1 MKRMFLCAALAA
13 LMMLSGCAG
22 MKIQRGLDAS
32 GAFLSSAAPTVTVQ
46 PAEGFTPVATGR
58 TTCFVPVENAAL
70 NSVPALVWYAL
81 YKGENSQLAVSLADC
96 SYDWEWNISA
106 IGVEYQYK
114 PLLYKFYGEGNH
126 DANVHVYTRLVE
138 QDPWMPVLAKSG
150 SSWEGAS
157 LIARYE
163 WISMKSSMKLIAEYR
178 EPAPELA
185 EGFAYPS
192 NVIGEF
198 LQRSQKAFRLAG
210 VQAPVNVT
218 PMALARI
225 SDNELAPVL
234 GSVVQPLRDLYHDE

>member
-96 SYDWEWNISA
+96 SYDWEWNVSA
-106 IGVEYQYK
+106 VGVEYQYR
-114 PLLYKFYGEGNH
+114 PLLYKFHGEGTN
-126 DANVHVYTRLVE
+126 DAAVYVYTRLVE
-138 QDPWMPVLAKSG
+138 QDPWMPAMAAAG
-150 SSWEGAS
+150 SSWEGSS

-163 WISMKSSMKLIAEYR
+163 WLSMKYSMKLIAEYR
-178 EPAPELA
+178 EPAPELL
-185 EGFAYPS
+185 EGFTYPS

-210 VQAPVNVT
+210 VQEPVSVT
-218 PMALARI
+218 PMGLARI
-225 SDNELAPVL
+225 PDYSLAPVL
-234 GSVVQPLRDLYHDE
+234 GSVVQPLRDLCFDD